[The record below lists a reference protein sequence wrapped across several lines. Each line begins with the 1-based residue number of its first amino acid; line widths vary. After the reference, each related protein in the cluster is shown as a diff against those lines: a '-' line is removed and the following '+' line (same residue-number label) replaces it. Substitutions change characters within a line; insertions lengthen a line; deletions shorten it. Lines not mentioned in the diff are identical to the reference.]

1 MDFELSDEQLMLRDA
16 TRKVLSAGA
25 DITQR
30 NAVTAT
36 DLGWSQDVWKQ
47 LAGMGVLGLP
57 FTESDGGS
65 GAGPIETMVVMNEI
79 GRSLA
84 PEPYL
89 DAVLVSGGLVADA
102 ATDEQRAEYLHRL
115 SDGTVLLAFAHA
127 EPGSRWP
134 NARVTT
140 CATKS
145 GGGWTLI
152 GRKNPVLHGD
162 CADVLIVSA
171 RLPDGGVGLFLIEA
185 DAVGVSRSFYATH
198 DGLRGAQI
206 DLTDAPA
213 EQLGTGDAGQAIV
226 AADVRA
232 QAALCAEVVGAMTEA
247 LRLTTDYL
255 KQRKQFGVTLSSF
268 QALTHRA
275 ADMYVALELASSMSL
290 YASMSLAEGVVEPI
304 VASRARLAVGRAA
317 RLIGQEAIQLH
328 GGIGM
333 TAEYA
338 VGHYVSRLTAIGHT
352 LGSTDDHLRV
362 LAAEVA
368 THEMVTVTG

>member
-1 MDFELSDEQLMLRDA
+1 MDFELTDEQVMLRDA

-30 NAVTAT
+30 NTVTAT
-36 DLGWSQDVWKQ
+36 DLGWSRDVWKQ
-47 LAGMGVLGLP
+47 LAEMGVLGLP
-57 FTESDGGS
+57 FPEPDGGS

-89 DAVLVSGGLVADA
+89 DAVLIPGGLIADLG
-102 ATDEQRAEYLHRL
+102 TDEQRTSYLPRT
-115 SDGTVLLAFAHA
+115 SEGTAALAFAHA
-127 EPGSRWP
+127 EPDSRWP
-134 NARVTT
+134 HTRV
-140 CATKS
+140 ATAATQNDA
-145 GGGWTLI
+145 GWTLT

-162 CADVLIVSA
+162 CAVVLIVSA
-171 RLPDGGVGLFLIEA
+171 TLPDGGVGLFLVEA
-185 DAVGVSRSFYATH
+185 DAAGVSRKNYATH
-198 DGLRGAQI
+198 DGLRGAQV
-206 DLTDAPA
+206 DLADAPG
-213 EQLGTGDAGQAIV
+213 EQLGTGDATQAIV

-232 QAALCAEVVGAMTEA
+232 QAALCAEAIGAMTEA

-255 KQRKQFGVTLSSF
+255 KQRKQFGVTLSTF

-275 ADMYVALELASSMSL
+275 ADMYVSLELASSLSL
-290 YASMSLAEGVVEPI
+290 YATMSLADGVVDPI
-304 VASRARLAVGRAA
+304 VASRAKLAIGRAS

-338 VGHYVSRLTAIGHT
+338 VGHYVSRLVAIGHT
-352 LGSTDDHLRV
+352 LGSPEDHLRV

-368 THEMVTVTG
+368 KHEMVTVTD

>member
-1 MDFELSDEQLMLRDA
+1 
-16 TRKVLSAGA
+16 VLSAGA

-30 NAVTAT
+30 NTVTAT
-36 DLGWSQDVWKQ
+36 DLGWSRDVWKQ
-47 LAGMGVLGLP
+47 LAEMGVLGLP
-57 FTESDGGS
+57 FPEPDGGS

-89 DAVLVSGGLVADA
+89 DAVLIPGGLIADLG
-102 ATDEQRAEYLHRL
+102 TDEQRTSYLPRT
-115 SDGTVLLAFAHA
+115 SEGTAALAFAHA
-127 EPGSRWP
+127 EPDSRWP
-134 NARVTT
+134 HTRV
-140 CATKS
+140 ATAATQNDA
-145 GGGWTLI
+145 GWTLT

-171 RLPDGGVGLFLIEA
+171 TLPDGGVGLFLVEA
-185 DAVGVSRSFYATH
+185 DAAGVSRKNYATH
-198 DGLRGAQI
+198 DGLRGAQV
-206 DLTDAPA
+206 DLADAPG
-213 EQLGTGDAGQAIV
+213 EQLGTGDATQAIV

-232 QAALCAEVVGAMTEA
+232 QAALCAEAIGAMTEA

-255 KQRKQFGVTLSSF
+255 KQRKQFGVTLSTF

-275 ADMYVALELASSMSL
+275 ADMYVSLELASSLSL
-290 YASMSLAEGVVEPI
+290 YATMSLADGVVDPI
-304 VASRARLAVGRAA
+304 VASRAKLAIGRAS

-338 VGHYVSRLTAIGHT
+338 VGHYVSRLVAIGHT
-352 LGSTDDHLRV
+352 LGSPEDHLRV

-368 THEMVTVTG
+368 KHEMVTVTD

>member
-1 MDFELSDEQLMLRDA
+1 MDFELNDEQVMLRDA
-16 TRKVLSAGA
+16 SRKVLSS

-36 DLGWSQDVWKQ
+36 DLGWNRDVWKQ
-47 LAGMGVLGLP
+47 LAEMGVLGLP
-57 FTESDGGS
+57 FAEADGGS
-65 GAGPIETMVVMNEI
+65 GAGPIETMVVMTEI

-89 DAVLVSGGLVADA
+89 DAVLVPGGLVADLG
-102 ATDEQRAEYLHRL
+102 TDAQRAAYLPRL

-127 EPGSRWP
+127 EPGTRWP
-134 NARVTT
+134 ATTVTT
-140 CATKS
+140 TATPAE
-145 GGGWTLI
+145 GGWQLN

-162 CADVLIVSA
+162 RADALIVSA
-171 RLPDGGVGLFLIEA
+171 ALADGGVGLFIVGA
-185 DAVGVSRSFYATH
+185 DSTGVRRESYATH
-198 DGLRGAQI
+198 DGLRGAQLE
-206 DLTDAPA
+206 LTDAPG
-213 EQLGTGDAGQAIV
+213 EQLGTGDVSAAIV

-232 QAALCAEVVGAMTEA
+232 QAALCAEAIGAMTEA

-255 KQRKQFGVTLSSF
+255 KQRKQFGVTLSTF

-290 YASMSLAEGVVEPI
+290 ADGVVDPA
-304 VASRARLAVGRAA
+304 VASRAKLAVGRAA

-333 TAEYA
+333 TDEYA
-338 VGHYVSRLTAIGHT
+338 VGHYVSRLVAIGHT
-352 LGSTDDHLRV
+352 LGSAEDHLRV
-362 LAAEVA
+362 LAAGVA
-368 THEMVTVTG
+368 GHEMVTVTD